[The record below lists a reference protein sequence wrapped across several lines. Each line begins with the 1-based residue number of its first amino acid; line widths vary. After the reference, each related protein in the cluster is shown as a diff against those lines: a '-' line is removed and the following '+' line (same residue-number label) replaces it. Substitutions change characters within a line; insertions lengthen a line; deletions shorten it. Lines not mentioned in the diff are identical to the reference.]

1 MLPRM
6 RRRLKSLSR
15 QLKLLEKY
23 TTLTR
28 YYRVKVRQSVDTAR
42 KHGLFVKECERFQ
55 LTYPLL
61 EYAMHHDRVNRIAL
75 QKVLKEVPCQ
85 LSSLMRSREGC
96 FATNVCFLS
105 LSLSPS
111 LLTIPSV
118 SLLAFERKA
127 YRGESGRPSHEY
139 ASPEA
144 PRRTSYSPLKST
156 TLLQS
161 EPEIRPSPMCQVKV
175 NFPSSSPPVEALDL
189 SIKPPSPM
197 SNIASS
203 SSSSNPMV
211 DWIRPLGNRL
221 FSRPL
226 PSECVD
232 VNPAESFTNAPSPAS
247 HLRSRPSE
255 DYLEQFMRVDETQNV
270 LWRQLA
276 ERYQRNMVPNQCGVC
291 HKVLSCRSALTMHY
305 RVHTEERPFVCK
317 ICTKRFSTKGN
328 LKTHL
333 GQHHETV
340 EAYRIAARTAALTGS
355 VMPRPPA
362 LPALSAVVSEIDA
375 HSPRV
380 SPNRS
385 IPDSASF
392 ALQPSGPPPPPPP
405 PPSTAASQT
414 LLHPQ
419 LPVPSSLLL
428 PPASSTPISPSHLA
442 LFNSQSMQNFIG
454 AANSSGL
461 DAASDYSFRAFLQQ
475 LTATTPI
482 FNSSPTFPGLIIPP
496 PPLLPHPPNR
506 SSNQTDNYASAN
518 PV

>member
-1 MLPRM
+1 MH
-6 RRRLKSLSR
+6 RRLKSLLR

-28 YYRVKVRQSVDTAR
+28 YYRIKVRRSVNTAR
-42 KHGLFVKECERFQ
+42 RHGLFERECERFQ

-75 QKVLKEVPCQ
+75 QKVLKQVPCQ
-85 LSSLMRSREGC
+85 LGSLVRCKTLEH
-96 FATNVCFLS
+96 
-105 LSLSPS
+105 
-111 LLTIPSV
+111 
-118 SLLAFERKA
+118 KA
-127 YRGESGRPSHEY
+127 YRGGCGRLSY
-139 ASPEA
+139 DYVSPEA

-156 TLLQS
+156 ISLRS
-161 EPEIRPSPMCQVKV
+161 GPEIRPSPSCSVKA
-175 NFPSSSPPVEALDL
+175 NFQSSSPPVEALDL

-197 SNIASS
+197 SNMASS

-232 VNPAESFTNAPSPAS
+232 VNPTESFTTASSPTS

-340 EAYRIAARTAALTGS
+340 EAYRIAARTAVLTGS

-362 LPALSAVVSEIDA
+362 LPALSAVVSEMDA
-375 HSPRV
+375 PSPRV

-385 IPDSASF
+385 IPESTSF
-392 ALQPSGPPPPPPP
+392 ALQPPGPPPPPP
-405 PPSTAASQT
+405 PPSTAALQP

-419 LPVPSSLLL
+419 MPVPSSLLL
-428 PPASSTPISPSHLA
+428 PSASSTPISPSHLA
-442 LFNSQSMQNFIG
+442 LFNSQSLQNLIG
-454 AANSSGL
+454 APNSSGL
-461 DAASDYSFRAFLQQ
+461 DASNDYSFRAFLQQ

-482 FNSSPTFPGLIIPP
+482 FNSAPTFPGLIIPP
-496 PPLLPHPPNR
+496 PPLLSHPPSK
-506 SSNQTDNYASAN
+506 SSNQTDNFASAN

>member
-1 MLPRM
+1 M

-28 YYRVKVRQSVDTAR
+28 YYRVKVRRSVDTAR

-75 QKVLKEVPCQ
+75 HKVLKEVPCQ
-85 LSSLMRSREGC
+85 LSSMMRSR
-96 FATNVCFLS
+96 
-105 LSLSPS
+105 
-111 LLTIPSV
+111 
-118 SLLAFERKA
+118 AFERKA
-127 YRGESGRPSHEY
+127 YRGESGRPSREY
-139 ASPEA
+139 TSPEA

-156 TLLQS
+156 ALLQS
-161 EPEIRPSPMCQVKV
+161 EPEIRPSPSCQVKV
-175 NFPSSSPPVEALDL
+175 NFPSSSPPLEALDL

-197 SNIASS
+197 SNVASS

-255 DYLEQFMRVDETQNV
+255 DYLEQFMRVDETQNI

-362 LPALSAVVSEIDA
+362 LPALSAVVSEIEA
-375 HSPRV
+375 PSPRV

-385 IPDSASF
+385 IPDSTSF

-405 PPSTAASQT
+405 PPPSTAASQT
-414 LLHPQ
+414 LPHPQ

-461 DAASDYSFRAFLQQ
+461 DAASEYSFRAFLQQ